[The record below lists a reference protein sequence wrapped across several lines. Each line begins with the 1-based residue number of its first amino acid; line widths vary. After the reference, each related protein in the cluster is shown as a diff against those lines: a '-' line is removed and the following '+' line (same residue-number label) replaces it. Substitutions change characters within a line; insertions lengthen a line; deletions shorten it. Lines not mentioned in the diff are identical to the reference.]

1 MVLLL
6 ILGNNLATHA
16 ENSLVDQEV
25 LFLFEQAHYLA
36 QQGIPRDRII
46 EIFKKSLMSDELCS
60 EKPGSMRNTRMRT
73 AIKRK
78 ILLMAIGGCV
88 VSIGVI
94 GYAAFYFMHKKSQP
108 EQPGNQNGPERQQPD
123 NQNGQQQQNAI
134 DLINAPDT
142 LDVIDVPDLPDFP
155 AELVDLFNQ
164 QDFIDDQIT
173 YLERFSDLVE
183 LYSHEYEPRFIVVL
197 RQSIQAFRNRDIA
210 QVIACENQFGDM
222 PQNLTE
228 LMPAQFN
235 DWMED
240 NEDLRDLVQDP
251 RRARM
256 AELINDLL

>member
-1 MVLLL
+1 
-6 ILGNNLATHA
+6 
-16 ENSLVDQEV
+16 
-25 LFLFEQAHYLA
+25 
-36 QQGIPRDRII
+36 
-46 EIFKKSLMSDELCS
+46 MSDELCS
-60 EKPGSMRNTRMRT
+60 EKSGSMRNTRMRT

-108 EQPGNQNGPERQQPD
+108 EQPD

-142 LDVIDVPDLPDFP
+142 LDVIDVPDVPDFP

-222 PQNLTE
+222 PGNLTE

-240 NEDLRDLVQDP
+240 NENLRDLVQDP